1 MAKLSGRRFIVKVAN
16 IILDIDGTLWNTTEV
31 VAEAWHRAI
40 ADEGYQDDIFVDA
53 SRLQSLFGKTMDVIA
68 DSLFH
73 GVPEDIKKR
82 LLDKCCEYEQQ
93 ALESQELDILYPNVR
108 ETIASLS
115 ESGKKLY
122 IVSNCQSGYIELF
135 IEKNKLGPYIQDKEC
150 FGDTGRGKGEN
161 ISLLLQRNGLD
172 KNETVYVGDTQGDK
186 DASDEAGIAFVYAA
200 YGFGSVDA
208 YDAKIDSFRG
218 LADGFQL

>member
-31 VAEAWHRAI
+31 VAEAWKRAI
-40 ADEGYQDDIFVDA
+40 AEEGYQDDIFVDA
-53 SRLQSLFGKTMDVIA
+53 SRLQSLFG
-68 DSLFH
+68 
-73 GVPEDIKKR
+73 
-82 LLDKCCEYEQQ
+82 Q